1 MSSIRLVSNNPAPT
15 SQSGDDGGPEDPMLE
30 RVARLETDLAEI
42 KLTLVKLDAKLDKL
56 DNKLDAKLDKFD
68 GKQTASEERL
78 NGKLAGLEGHL
89 SGIGHRFTALPTT
102 WTILGIVFTTW
113 AIGSGILIF
122 AMNFLK
128 R

>member
-1 MSSIRLVSNNPAPT
+1 
-15 SQSGDDGGPEDPMLE
+15 MLE

-89 SGIGHRFTALPTT
+89 TGIGHRFAALPTT
-102 WTILGIVFTTW
+102 WTMLGIIFTTW
-113 AIGSGILIF
+113 ALGSGILIF
-122 AMNFLK
+122 AMSFLK